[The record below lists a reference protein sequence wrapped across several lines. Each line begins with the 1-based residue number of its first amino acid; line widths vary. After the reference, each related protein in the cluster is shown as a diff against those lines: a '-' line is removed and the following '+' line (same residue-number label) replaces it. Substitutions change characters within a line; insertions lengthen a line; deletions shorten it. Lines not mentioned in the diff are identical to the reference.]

1 MFSGMIIG
9 LGILVGLGVGEPKAD
24 AAETGKSRTFEF
36 TYAATVTGVPAGET
50 VNTVAVSAVLIAY
63 NWPKT
68 NLDRYSRVQR
78 FVEAFF
84 PKIAEFQKP
93 PRHVKWREVNLQATL
108 PGWKRFDAAQAWLDQ
123 HASPDTNGNPSAA
136 PEATGLRPAATSASL
151 QSAGGAGQPLPD
163 RSSAL
168 YQEFLKWR
176 QARGR

>member
-1 MFSGMIIG
+1 MSKLVRDDG
-9 LGILVGLGVGEPKAD
+9 LHLVSIPYPQQLAD
-24 AAETGKSRTFEF
+24 D
-36 TYAATVTGVPAGET
+36 YLPATLTHDDYPELIPAGES
-50 VNTVAVSAVLIAY
+50 VDTVAVGAVLIAY

-68 NLDRYSRVQR
+68 NQDRYSRVQR

-93 PRHVKWREVNLQATL
+93 PRHVKWREVNLAATL

-123 HASPDTNGNPSAA
+123 HDTPDTNSNQSAA
-136 PEATGLRPAATSASL
+136 AEQATEPRQAATSVGVRST
-151 QSAGGAGQPLPD
+151 AGAEQPLPPRD
-163 RSSAL
+163 SAL